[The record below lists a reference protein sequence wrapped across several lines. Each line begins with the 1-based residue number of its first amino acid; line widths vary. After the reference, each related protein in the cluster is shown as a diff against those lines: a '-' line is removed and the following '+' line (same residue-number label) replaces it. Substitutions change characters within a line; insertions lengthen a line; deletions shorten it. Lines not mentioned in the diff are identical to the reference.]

1 MHLKIKSLTQKAKDF
16 YENHGHF
23 HHGDAGLDLFIIDSL
38 TIPPGETAI
47 IKSNIACENTDEM
60 PYLLMP
66 RSSISKTTLR
76 QCNSVGLI
84 DAGYRGE
91 IMAAVDNIKDI
102 PYTVEP
108 GQRLFQL
115 VSMDGAPITFE
126 IVSELSQTDRG
137 DGGFGSTGK

>member
-23 HHGDAGLDLFIIDSL
+23 HQGDAGLDLFIIDSL

-66 RSSISKTTLR
+66 RSSISKTPLR

-115 VSMDGAPITFE
+115 GSRDGAPITFE

>member
-23 HHGDAGLDLFIIDSL
+23 HQGDAGLDLFIIDSL

-66 RSSISKTTLR
+66 RSSISKTPLR

-115 VSMDGAPITFE
+115 VSMDGSPITFE

-137 DGGFGSTGK
+137 DGGFGSTGI

>member
-23 HHGDAGLDLFIIDSL
+23 HQGDAGLDLFIIDSL

-66 RSSISKTTLR
+66 RSSISKTPLR

-102 PYTVEP
+102 PYTVEQ